1 MLKDQKKKNSLKS
14 LTKHQEADL
23 DMAEMLELSDQELK
37 ITLIKGYNRKS
48 EQHARWHEYYKQE
61 DVTYK
66 KEPKGNAKQKSYN
79 RNEDCLWWAH
89 Q

>member
-1 MLKDQKKKNSLKS
+1 MPKDQKKKKSLKS
-14 LTKHQEADL
+14 LSKHQKADL
-23 DMAEMLELSDQELK
+23 DIAEMLELWDQELK

-48 EQHARWHEYYKQE
+48 KQQAKRNEYYKQG